1 MASLSMGMWILIGS
15 ALIAV
20 LGLLLLLNHGR
31 IATIIFGVL
40 FLVAG
45 LSGVKVG
52 YDLDQTTEVEY
63 TVTEITAVTARHNN
77 NNYRITLKNSAGV
90 ETWIYVND
98 DNLYRFPKDETI
110 TITKEQVKRYS
121 IQE

>member
-1 MASLSMGMWILIGS
+1 MTLSTGMWVLIGG
-15 ALIAV
+15 ALVAV

-31 IATIIFGVL
+31 IATIIFGIL

-45 LSGVKVG
+45 LCAAKVG
-52 YDLDQTTEVEY
+52 YDLDQTTQEEY
-63 TVTEITAVTARHNN
+63 TVTEITAVTARDTN
-77 NNYRITLKNSAGV
+77 NNYRVTLKNEAGV

-98 DNLYRFPKDETI
+98 DNLYRFPLDETI
-110 TITKEQVKRYS
+110 TITKEQIKRYS

>member
-63 TVTEITAVTARHNN
+63 TVTEITAVTARDNN